1 LGFSK
6 ESKKY
11 RIAGALLG
19 ALMKNENERTRK
31 R

>member
-1 LGFSK
+1 LFLGFSK

-19 ALMKNENERTRK
+19 AFIKNKKERT
-31 R
+31 